1 MTIEFEGIP
10 YSDCFAVEVRYVAT
24 RDGNDIKYECGLFVD
39 FRKSTF
45 LKRQIQSGTIEES
58 TPVYRNFFKMV
69 HAACIEA
76 KGGDA
81 AEAAAEAEAEE
92 VEEEDAA
99 ATEAAADLFQNT
111 VSQVKENPLM
121 VGAIV
126 FVILAIVV
134 RRMFS
139 SPVVP
144 GAIPDEAPELQ
155 FEMDLII
162 GRMDKME
169 DQMARLQSTL
179 DEVLFLLKQK
189 SEN

>member
-10 YSDCFAVEVRYVAT
+10 YSDCFAVEVRYVIA
-24 RDGNDIKYECGLFVD
+24 REGNGVKFECGLFVD

-58 TPVYRNFFKMV
+58 TPVYKNFFKVV

-76 KGGDA
+76 RGVDA
-81 AEAAAEAEAEE
+81 AEAAAELEQEE
-92 VEEEDAA
+92 EEEDAV
-99 ATEAAADLFQNT
+99 AAAEKAADPFQPTINLL
-111 VSQVKENPLM
+111 KENPS
-121 VGAIV
+121 IV
-126 FVILAIVV
+126 MAACFAILAIMI

-139 SPVVP
+139 SKVVP
-144 GAIPDEAPELQ
+144 EPIPEEPPTVE

-169 DQMARLQSTL
+169 DQMVRLQNTL
-179 DEVLFLLKQK
+179 DEVLYLLKQQ
-189 SEN
+189 NA